1 VFNSQVYAHSFGS
14 SRPGVAFCFFSL
26 TPTLFTN
33 SYMTNKFF
41 ATLLVVGFK
50 VSSVFAQATVDPALQ
65 SAFATSPVAQVIVTF
80 NGSGAPTLSQTT
92 LLQRL
97 GILKGVT
104 MRALPVVG
112 VLATSSHYYNFDDTH
127 LTGVKRL
134 RADAQITARNGGL
147 PVSGKGVG
155 VLINDSG
162 VDGTHE
168 DLKFGTHLVQ
178 NTLGSTNLN
187 SLNAMLPVT
196 YIEGVPNTDSNSGH
210 GTHCAGTVG
219 GTGARSGGKYE
230 GVAPGAS
237 LLGYGS
243 GGALLVLDA
252 IGGFDYALT
261 HQFQYNIRVISNS
274 FGSSGD
280 FDPNDPLNVATKKCY
295 DRGMVVVFA
304 AGNEGPGAD
313 THNPYAIAPWTISVG
328 AGDRNGL
335 LADFSSRGVRGEQ
348 GTFVVDGKTWTF
360 KNEPVIVAPGVDVVS
375 TRAIAPVASLGAQTD
390 VEFLTPA
397 EIPFYTHSSGTSM
410 ATPHVAGIVA
420 LLLEA
425 KPSLSPAEVKE
436 ILQKTAT
443 NMPGRESW
451 EVGAGYVNAYA
462 AVDKIFRSSV
472 FGSTVNATRRFNST
486 VNAQTSEVPFT
497 LNYNPVLTAGNQFTF
512 PVAAGT
518 NSIDVKISATGILG
532 QTGNL
537 TNLIL
542 LDPNGVQYRSGTP
555 VTFTLSTERGVAVAS
570 PVAGTWTV
578 KVEGLN
584 GVAAPE
590 TITGK
595 ISLLTASGTTNLAD
609 IVGHPAEAAIKLA
622 VTNRLVDGL
631 TTGFKPD
638 APLTRLQLADYLL
651 MGQGI
656 KQYLPTSGA
665 RTFTDITA
673 ASDILLTESVAAK
686 GAALRDRFNL
696 YNGVMLPTATGKFS
710 PTGLVSR
717 ASLAYSL
724 VQGLAFQQQALSRNG
739 KPVTVQVEGKTIPVG
754 DAASI
759 PAGLEGYVSV
769 ALELNL
775 INAYYTIKQGPFDLQ
790 PTIQAT
796 FKPSQSVTRADFAV
810 IATRTFPQYNTLT
823 QPTAAASTAAA
834 STPTAGIL
842 TYELA
847 AYPNPFASQTTL
859 SYYLPENSPVSVE
872 VYNVLGR
879 KVQTLVTG
887 TEAAGYHQVQFDGTS
902 LAKGTYLFKMK
913 TGETVNTK
921 RVVLQ

>member
-1 VFNSQVYAHSFGS
+1 
-14 SRPGVAFCFFSL
+14 
-26 TPTLFTN
+26 
-33 SYMTNKFF
+33 MKNKLF
-41 ATLLVVGFK
+41 ATIVLVGFNA
-50 VSSVFAQATVDPALQ
+50 SISLAQATVDPALR
-65 SAFATSPVAQVIVTF
+65 AALATSPTAQVIVTF
-80 NGSGAPTLSQTT
+80 KGNSAPGLTQVG

-97 GILKGVT
+97 GITQGIT
-104 MRALPVVG
+104 MRALPVAG
-112 VLATSSHYYNFDDTH
+112 VVATAAQVDALAQNPEVRSLYINKKLDYYNFDDTH

-134 RADAQITARNGGL
+134 RTDQQMTARNGGL

-187 SLNAMLPVT
+187 SLSGLLPFTPV
-196 YIEGVPNTDSNSGH
+196 EGVPNTDTNSGH

-261 HQFQYNIRVISNS
+261 RQFQYNIRVISNS

-280 FDPNDPLNVATKKCY
+280 FEPNDPLNVATKKCY

-348 GTFVVDGKTWTF
+348 GTFVMDGETWTF

-375 TRAIAPVASLGAQTD
+375 TRAIAPVSSLGAQQD
-390 VEFLTPA
+390 VEVLQPG
-397 EIPFYTHSSGTSM
+397 EVPFYTHSSGTSM

-425 KPSLSPAEVKE
+425 RPNLSPAQVKE
-436 ILQKTAT
+436 MLQKTAT
-443 NMPGRESW
+443 NMPGRQSW

-462 AVDKIFRSSV
+462 AVDQAFRASL
-472 FGSTVNATRRFNST
+472 FGATVNSTRRFNSS
-486 VNAQTSEVPFT
+486 VNAQTTNVPFT
-497 LNYNPVLTAGNQFTF
+497 INFNPAVTTGNSMSF
-512 PVAAGT
+512 PVSAGT
-518 NSIDVKISATGILG
+518 NSLEVKISSRGILG
-532 QTGNL
+532 ETGNL
-537 TNLIL
+537 TNLVL
-542 LDPNGVQYRSGTP
+542 LDPNGVRYSSGTP
-555 VTFTLSTERGVAVAS
+555 VTFTLSTDRSVAVAA

-578 KVEGLN
+578 RVEGVR

-590 TITGK
+590 TVSGN
-595 ISLLTASGTTNLAD
+595 ISLLTAAGTTNLTD
-609 IVGHPAEAAIKLA
+609 IVGHPAEASIKLA

-631 TTGFKPD
+631 STGFRPD

-656 KQYLPTSGA
+656 RQFLPLNGTRS
-665 RTFTDITA
+665 FSDVA
-673 ASDILLTESVAAK
+673 ASDILITESVAAR
-686 GAALRDRFNL
+686 GAAQRDRFHQS
-696 YNGVMLPTATGKFS
+696 NGVMQPTATGTFS
-710 PTGLVSR
+710 PNSQVSR

-724 VQGLAFQQQALSRNG
+724 VQSLGFQQQALARTSQ
-739 KPVTVQVEGKTIPVG
+739 PLTVQVNDQSIPVE
-754 DAASI
+754 DEASI
-759 PAGLEGYVSV
+759 PAGLKGYVSI

-775 INAYYTIKQGPFDLQ
+775 INAYYTLKQGPYDLQ
-790 PTIQAT
+790 PTLHAT
-796 FKPSQSVTRADFAV
+796 FKPAQNVTRADFAV
-810 IATRTFPQYNTLT
+810 IATRTFPQYDAVT
-823 QPTAAASTAAA
+823 QPTAARSTAGATTTGTALSTAAA
-834 STPTAGIL
+834 LQST
-842 TYELA
+842 EVA
-847 AYPNPFASQTTL
+847 AYPNPFTGATTI
-859 SYYLPENSPVSVE
+859 SYYLTQPGSVSVE
-872 VYNVLGR
+872 VYNTLGR
-879 KVQTLVTG
+879 KVQTLVAG
-887 TEAAGYHQVQFDGTS
+887 TEAAGAHQVQFDGS
-902 LAKGTYLFKMK
+902 KLARGTYLFKVK
-913 TGETVNTK
+913 TGESVSTK
-921 RVVLQ
+921 RMVLQ

>member
-1 VFNSQVYAHSFGS
+1 MKGK
-14 SRPGVAFCFFSL
+14 L
-26 TPTLFTN
+26 
-33 SYMTNKFF
+33 F
-41 ATLLVVGFK
+41 ATLLLVGFK
-50 VSSVFAQATVDPALQ
+50 ASFSLAQATVDPALRAALQ
-65 SAFATSPVAQVIVTF
+65 TNPTAQVIVTF
-80 NGSGAPTLSQTT
+80 KGTGAPQLTQLS

-97 GILKGVT
+97 GITKGIT
-104 MRALPVVG
+104 MKALPVAGIVATTAQ
-112 VLATSSHYYNFDDTH
+112 VNALAQNPEVRSLYINKRLDYYNYDDTN

-134 RADAQITARNGGL
+134 RTDQQITTRNGGL

-162 VDGTHE
+162 VDGTHD

-187 SLNAMLPVT
+187 SLSAMLPVT
-196 YIEGVPNTDSNSGH
+196 YIEGVPNTDNNSGH

-219 GTGARSGGKYE
+219 GTGAKSGGKYE

-243 GGALLVLDA
+243 GAALLVLDA

-280 FDPNDPLNVATKKCY
+280 FDPNDPLNVATKRCY

-348 GTFVVDGKTWTF
+348 GTFVADGETWTF

-375 TRAIAPVASLGAQTD
+375 TRAIGPVSSLGAQQD
-390 VEFLTPA
+390 A
-397 EIPFYTHSSGTSM
+397 EVLSPGEVPFYTHSSGTSM

-425 KPSLSPAEVKE
+425 KPSLTPAQVKD
-436 ILQKTAT
+436 LLMKTAT
-443 NMPGRESW
+443 NMPGRQSW

-462 AVDKIFRSSV
+462 AVDQAFRSSL
-472 FGSTVNATRRFNST
+472 FGSSVNAARVFKSSVNATSSST
-486 VNAQTSEVPFT
+486 PFT
-497 LNYNPVLTAGNQFTF
+497 INFNPATTATNQITF
-512 PVAAGT
+512 PVGT
-518 NSIDVKISATGILG
+518 GVNSIEVKISSLGLLG
-532 QTGNL
+532 QTGNP
-537 TNLIL
+537 TNLIMF
-542 LDPNGVQYRSGTP
+542 DPNGVEYRSGIP
-555 VTFTLSTERGVAVAS
+555 VTFTLSTDRSLAVAA
-570 PVAGTWTV
+570 PAPGTWTL
-578 KVEGLN
+578 KVEGLQ

-590 TITGK
+590 TINGNITQ
-595 ISLLTASGTTNLAD
+595 LTPSGTTNLND
-609 IVGHPAEAAIKLA
+609 IAGHPAEAAIKLA
-622 VTNRLVDGL
+622 VTNRLVDGT
-631 TTGFKPD
+631 TTGFQPN
-638 APLTRLQLADYLL
+638 ALLTRIQLAEYLL

-656 KQYLPTSGA
+656 KQFLPTTGA
-665 RTFTDITA
+665 RSFSDVSSA
-673 ASDILLTESVAAK
+673 ADILLTESVTAR

-696 YNGVMLPTATGKFS
+696 YNGVMTPAGTGTFAPS
-710 PTGLVSR
+710 STVSR

-724 VQGLAFQQQALSRNG
+724 VQSLGFQQQALARNG
-739 KPVTVQVEGKTIPVG
+739 QPVTVTANGSSIAID

-775 INAYYTIKQGPFDLQ
+775 INAFYTVTQGPYDLQ
-790 PTIQAT
+790 PTVHAT
-796 FKPSQSVTRADFAV
+796 FKPAQSVTRGEYAV
-810 IATRTFPQYNTLT
+810 IVTRTFTQYNALT
-823 QPTAAASTAAA
+823 QPAARSGATTTAAAASPSAAA
-834 STPTAGIL
+834 ML
-842 TYELA
+842 TKEA
-847 AYPNPFASQTTL
+847 VAYPNPFTGSTTI
-859 SYYLPENSPVSVE
+859 SYYLTQDGPVSVE
-872 VYNVLGR
+872 VYNTMGR
-879 KVQTLVTG
+879 KVQTLVSG
-887 TEAAGYHQVQFDGTS
+887 AEAAGIHQVKFDAGN
-902 LAKGTYLFKMK
+902 LARGTYLYKVK
-913 TGETVNTK
+913 TGQAISTK
-921 RVVLQ
+921 RLVVQ

>member
-1 VFNSQVYAHSFGS
+1 
-14 SRPGVAFCFFSL
+14 
-26 TPTLFTN
+26 
-33 SYMTNKFF
+33 MTNKFF

-112 VLATSSHYYNFDDTH
+112 VLATSSQVKALAQNPAVRSIYVNKKLDYYNFDDTH

-348 GTFVVDGKTWTF
+348 GTFVVDGETWTF

-375 TRAIAPVASLGAQTD
+375 TRAIAPVSSLGAQQD
-390 VEFLTPA
+390 AELLQPG

-425 KPSLSPAEVKE
+425 NKSLSPAQVKD
-436 ILQKTAT
+436 ILMKTAT
-443 NMPGRESW
+443 NMPGRQSW

-462 AVDKIFRSSV
+462 AVDQVFRSSA
-472 FGSTVNATRRFNST
+472 FGSTVNASRVFKSSVNSLST
-486 VNAQTSEVPFT
+486 TTPFT
-497 LNYNPVLTAGNQFTF
+497 INFNPATTATNQVTF
-512 PVAAGT
+512 PVNSGT
-518 NSIDVKISATGILG
+518 NSLEVKISSTGVLG
-532 QTGNL
+532 ETGNP
-537 TNLIL
+537 TNLVLI
-542 LDPNGVQYRSGTP
+542 DPAGARYTSGTP
-555 VTFTLSTERGVAVAS
+555 VTFTLSTDRSVAVAS

-578 KVEGLN
+578 AVEGLR

-590 TITGK
+590 TVTGNITQ
-595 ISLLTASGTTNLAD
+595 LTPSGTTNLAD

-631 TTGFKPD
+631 STGFQPN
-638 APLTRLQLADYLL
+638 ANLTRIQLADYLL

-656 KQYLPTSGA
+656 KQFLPTTGA
-665 RTFTDITA
+665 RTFTDVSSV
-673 ASDILLTESVAAK
+673 SDLLLTESVAAR
-686 GAALRDRFNL
+686 GAALRDRFNVN
-696 YNGVMLPTATGKFS
+696 NGVMLPTATGKFS
-710 PTGLVSR
+710 PTATVSR

-724 VQGLAFQQQALSRNG
+724 VQSLGFQQQALARNG
-739 KPVTVQVEGKTIPVG
+739 KPVTVSVSGQTVALD
-754 DAASI
+754 DANKI
-759 PAGLEGYVSV
+759 PAGLEGYVSI

-775 INAYYTIKQGPFDLQ
+775 INAYYSISQGPYDLQ
-790 PTIQAT
+790 PTIKAT
-796 FKPSQSVTRADFAV
+796 FKPSQAVTRADFAV
-810 IATRTFPQYNTLT
+810 IATRTFPQYNAQT
-823 QPTAAASTAAA
+823 QPAAQARGAGAATAAALPVQEVS
-834 STPTAGIL
+834 
-842 TYELA
+842 
-847 AYPNPFASQTTL
+847 AYPNPFSGSTTL
-859 SYYLPENSPVSVE
+859 SYALAQEGPVSVE
-872 VYNVLGR
+872 VFNTLGA
-879 KVQTLVTG
+879 KVQTLVVG
-887 TEAAGYHQVQFDGTS
+887 TEAAGLHQVKFDAAK
-902 LAKGTYLFKMK
+902 LARGTYLFKVK
-913 TGETVNTK
+913 TGQTVTTK
-921 RVVLQ
+921 RLVVQ

>member
-1 VFNSQVYAHSFGS
+1 MKAKLFA
-14 SRPGVAFCFFSL
+14 SL
-26 TPTLFTN
+26 
-33 SYMTNKFF
+33 
-41 ATLLVVGFK
+41 LLVGLK
-50 VSSVFAQATVDPALQ
+50 ASTSFAQATVDPAIRAALQ
-65 SAFATSPVAQVIVTF
+65 TNPTAQVVVTF
-80 NGSGAPTLSQTT
+80 KGTGAPQLTQLS

-97 GILKGVT
+97 GITRGVT
-104 MRALPVVG
+104 LRALPVAGIVATAAQ
-112 VLATSSHYYNFDDTH
+112 VNALAQNPEVRSLYINKKLDYYNFDDTH

-134 RADAQITARNGGL
+134 RTDQQITSRNGGI
-147 PVSGKGVG
+147 PVSGRGVG

-168 DLKFGTHLVQ
+168 DIKFGSHLVQ

-187 SLNAMLPVT
+187 ALSAMLPIT
-196 YIEGVPNTDSNSGH
+196 YIEGVPNTDTNSGH

-252 IGGFDYALT
+252 LGGFDYALT

-274 FGSSGD
+274 FGTSGD

-348 GTFVVDGKTWTF
+348 GTFTVDGETWTF
-360 KNEPVIVAPGVDVVS
+360 KNEPAIVAPGVDVVS
-375 TRAIAPVASLGAQTD
+375 TRAIAPVSSLGAQTD
-390 VEFLTPA
+390 LAVLTPA

-425 KPSLSPAEVKE
+425 KPTLNPAQVKE

-443 NMPGRESW
+443 NMPGHESW

-462 AVDKIFRSSV
+462 AVDQAFRSAA
-472 FGSTVNATRRFNST
+472 FGSTVNATRVFKSS
-486 VNAQTSEVPFT
+486 VNAQTTTTPFT
-497 LNYNPVLTAGNQFTF
+497 INFNPALTTGNSFTF
-512 PVAAGT
+512 PVTAGT
-518 NSIDVKISATGILG
+518 NSIEVKISSTGILG

-537 TNLIL
+537 TNLVLI
-542 LDPNGVQYRSGTP
+542 DPAGVRYSSGTP
-555 VTFTLSTERGVAVAS
+555 VTFTLTTDRSVAVAS

-578 KVEGLN
+578 QVEGVR
-584 GVAAPE
+584 GIAAPE
-590 TITGK
+590 TVAGNIT
-595 ISLLTASGTTNLAD
+595 LLTPSGTTNLGD
-609 IVGHPAEAAIKLA
+609 IAGHPAEAAIKLA
-622 VTNRLVDGL
+622 VSKRLVDGL
-631 TTGFKPD
+631 SNGFKPN
-638 APLTRLQLADYLL
+638 APLTRIQLADYLL

-656 KQYLPTSGA
+656 KQFLPTTGA
-665 RTFTDITA
+665 RSFSDVA
-673 ASDILLTESVAAK
+673 AGDVLLTESVVAR
-686 GAALRDRFNL
+686 GAALRDRFNQF
-696 YNGVMLPTATGKFS
+696 NGVMQPTAAGTFS
-710 PTGLVSR
+710 PDATVSR
-717 ASLAYSL
+717 TSLAYSL
-724 VQGLAFQQQALSRNG
+724 VQGLGFQQQALARNG
-739 KPVTVQVEGKTIPVG
+739 SPVTVQVDGRSIAID

-775 INAYYTIKQGPFDLQ
+775 INAFYTVTQGPYDLQ
-790 PTIQAT
+790 PTVRAT
-796 FKPSQSVTRADFAV
+796 FKPAQNVTRADFAV
-810 IATRTFPQYNTLT
+810 IVSRTFPQYNALT
-823 QPTAAASTAAA
+823 QPATTATVA
-834 STPTAGIL
+834 STPSAAAML
-842 TYELA
+842 TKEA
-847 AYPNPFASQTTL
+847 VAYPNPFTGATTI
-859 SYYLPENSPVSVE
+859 SYYLTQEGPVSVE
-872 VYNVLGR
+872 IYNTMGR
-879 KVQTLVTG
+879 KVQTLVSG
-887 TEAAGYHQVQFDGTS
+887 NEAAGVHQVRFDAGNLS
-902 LAKGTYLFKMK
+902 RGTYLYKVK
-913 TGETVNTK
+913 TGQTISTK

>member
-1 VFNSQVYAHSFGS
+1 MKSKFLLTLALAGVSISVSFG
-14 SRPGVAFCFFSL
+14 
-26 TPTLFTN
+26 
-33 SYMTNKFF
+33 
-41 ATLLVVGFK
+41 
-50 VSSVFAQATVDPALQ
+50 QATVDPELRAAL
-65 SAFATSPVAQVIVTF
+65 ATNPTAQVIVTF
-80 NGSGAPTLSQTT
+80 QGNGAPGLTQLG

-97 GILKGVT
+97 GITRGITL
-104 MRALPVVG
+104 RALPVAG
-112 VLATSSHYYNFDDTH
+112 VVATAAQVDALAQNPEVRSLYINKRLEYYNYDDTN

-134 RADAQITARNGGL
+134 RTDQQMTARNGGL

-187 SLNAMLPVT
+187 SLSSLLPVT
-196 YIEGVPNTDSNSGH
+196 YLEGVPNTDTNSGH

-335 LADFSSRGVRGEQ
+335 LAEFSSRGVRGEQ
-348 GTFVVDGKTWTF
+348 GTFMVDGESWTY

-375 TRAIAPVASLGAQTD
+375 TRAIAPVSSLGIQTD
-390 VEFLTPA
+390 AEVLSPA

-425 KPSLSPAEVKE
+425 KPTLSPAQVKE
-436 ILQKTAT
+436 LLQSTAT
-443 NMPGRESW
+443 NMPGRQSW

-462 AVDKIFRSSV
+462 AVDKAFRSAAYGSAINASRLFKSSV
-472 FGSTVNATRRFNST
+472 DARTTAI
-486 VNAQTSEVPFT
+486 PFT
-497 LNYNPVLTAGNQFTF
+497 INYNPALAAGNQFTF
-512 PVAAGT
+512 PVASGT
-518 NSIDVKISATGILG
+518 NSLEVKISTTGLLG
-532 QTGNL
+532 ETGNL

-542 LDPNGVQYRSGTP
+542 LDPNGVQYRSGIP
-555 VTFTLSTERGVAVAS
+555 VTFTLSTDRSVAVAA
-570 PVAGTWTV
+570 PVAGTWTL
-578 KVEGLN
+578 KVEGLQ
-584 GVAAPE
+584 GVALPE
-590 TITGK
+590 TINGNITV
-595 ISLLTASGTTNLAD
+595 LTAAGTTNLSD
-609 IVGHPAEAAIKLA
+609 IVGHPAEASIKMA
-622 VTNRLVDGL
+622 VANRLVDGL
-631 TTGFKPD
+631 SNGFRPD
-638 APLTRLQLADYLL
+638 APLTRIQLADYLL

-656 KQYLPTSGA
+656 RQLLPFSGA
-665 RTFTDITA
+665 RTF
-673 ASDILLTESVAAK
+673 SDVSTPAEILLTESVVAK
-686 GAALRDRFNL
+686 GAALRDRFNRAS
-696 YNGVMLPTATGKFS
+696 GVMLPTATGTFS
-710 PTGLVSR
+710 PSGLVNR
-717 ASLAYSL
+717 AALAYSL
-724 VQGLAFQQQALSRNG
+724 VQSLGFQEQALARNSQ
-739 KPVTVQVEGKTIPVG
+739 PLTVQVSGQTIPVD

-759 PAGLEGYVSV
+759 PAALRGYVSI

-775 INAYYTIKQGPFDLQ
+775 INAYYSLTQGAYDQQ
-790 PTIQAT
+790 PTLHAT
-796 FKPSQSVTRADFAV
+796 FKPAQNVSRADFAV
-810 IATRTFPQYNTLT
+810 IVSRTFPQYEAQT
-823 QPTAAASTAAA
+823 QPTAQASSNATALGAAPAMAQSKETV
-834 STPTAGIL
+834 
-842 TYELA
+842 
-847 AYPNPFASQTTL
+847 AYPNPAVGTTTL
-859 SYYLPENSPVSVE
+859 NYYVAQDGPVSVE
-872 VYNVLGR
+872 VYNTLGR
-879 KVQTLVTG
+879 KVKTLVSAS
-887 TEAAGYHQVQFDGTS
+887 EAAGGHQLQFDASS
-902 LAKGTYLFKMK
+902 LARGTYLFRVK
-913 TGETVNTK
+913 TGQSVSTTRLMV
-921 RVVLQ
+921 Q